1 MSENVLQI
9 PYIIIIMIFI
19 IITIIIII
27 IIIIIFILLPYI
39 TEDVRRDLSDG

>member
-1 MSENVLQI
+1 MRLRTVSADFL
-9 PYIIIIMIFI
+9 PYIII

-27 IIIIIFILLPYI
+27 IAIIIIILLPYI